1 MHVDYNEALPTT
13 KANYVPLSPLSF
25 LRRSGQVFGHRTSLI
40 QDDRRYTWAET
51 HERCRKLA
59 AALKG
64 LGIGKG
70 DTVAVLLPN
79 IIAMYEAHFAI
90 PMLGAVINGINIR
103 LDAAAIAF
111 ILDHSESRVLLVDP
125 EFGAVAKEAIG
136 LMQGEAPT
144 VITVVDEA
152 HGYTEMQGEL
162 EYEAFLNS
170 AEPLA
175 SIDLPDDEW
184 NAIALGYTSGT
195 TGNPKGVVTHHRG
208 AYLNAVSNTMAWAL
222 PAEVTYLWTLPMFHC
237 NGWCFPWT
245 MAAIGGTNVCLR
257 RVDAKAIAGLMREH
271 GVTHYCGAPI
281 VHAMLSDLPKEAFE
295 GIDHVVKGL
304 VAGAPPPASVFERM
318 QALGFEITHVYGL
331 TEVYGPAVVCTPQAE
346 WADESPE
353 KQIELAGR
361 QGVNYPLEEDVVVMD
376 PDTMTEV
383 PHDGQTI
390 GEVMFRGNIVMKGYL
405 KNPAATEEAFK
416 DGWFHSGDLAVVYP
430 DGYLK
435 IRDRSKDV
443 IISGGENISSLEV
456 EETLQAHPEVAVTA
470 VVAMKHEKWGEVPAA
485 YVQLRPGSRL
495 EEDDLKAFCKEHLP
509 GFKVP
514 KKFVIGPIPTTS
526 TGKIQKFKL
535 REKVID

>member
-1 MHVDYNEALPTT
+1 MHVDYNEALAACE
-13 KANYVPLSPLSF
+13 ANYVPLSPLSF
-25 LRRSGQVFGHRTSLI
+25 LRRTGKVFGHRTSLI

-51 HERCRKLA
+51 HERCRRFA
-59 AALKG
+59 AALQG

-70 DTVAVLLPN
+70 DTVAALLPN
-79 IIAMYEAHFAI
+79 IIAMYEAHFAV
-90 PMLGAVINGINIR
+90 PMLGAVLNGINIR

-125 EFGAVAKEAIG
+125 EFAAVAKEAVS
-136 LMQGEAPT
+136 LMKGDAPT
-144 VITVVDEA
+144 LITVVDEA
-152 HGYTEMQGEL
+152 AGFTERLGEL
-162 EYEAFLNS
+162 EYEAFIAA
-170 AEPLA
+170 AEPL
-175 SIDLPDDEW
+175 SDIPLPDNEW
-184 NAIALGYTSGT
+184 DAIALGYTSGT

-208 AYLNAVSNTMAWAL
+208 AYLNAVSNTMAWSL
-222 PAEVTYLWTLPMFHC
+222 PASVTYLWTLPMFHC

-245 MAAIGGTNVCLR
+245 VAALGGTNVCLR
-257 RVDAKAIAGLMREH
+257 RVDAQVIADLIREH
-271 GVTHYCGAPI
+271 GVTHFCGAPI
-281 VHAMLSDLPKEAFE
+281 VHSMISELPKETFE
-295 GIDHVVKGL
+295 GLGRVVKGL

-318 QALGFEITHVYGL
+318 RALGFEVTHVYGL
-331 TEVYGPAVVCTPQAE
+331 TEVYGPAVVCTPQQE
-346 WADESPE
+346 WADKPAAE
-353 KQIELAGR
+353 QIELAGR

-383 PHDGQTI
+383 PHDGETI

-405 KNPAATEEAFK
+405 KNPEATTEAFK

-443 IISGGENISSLEV
+443 IISGGENIASLEV
-456 EETLQAHPEVAVTA
+456 EEALQAHPEVLVSA

-495 EEDDLKAFCKEHLP
+495 EAAELKEFCKAHLP